1 MTSQSALKNIDGFL
15 EKAVDI
21 FFNDDAKRTRKEVLA
36 SAVATSA
43 AATATTT
50 AQASASFAPPTVFGF
65 TSNRHFYMSGLG
77 PPLRVTAAATRSR
90 FGVVR
95 APDPQVVDVDDDD
108 DDDD

>member
-1 MTSQSALKNIDGFL
+1 
-15 EKAVDI
+15 
-21 FFNDDAKRTRKEVLA
+21 
-36 SAVATSA
+36 
-43 AATATTT
+43 
-50 AQASASFAPPTVFGF
+50 
-65 TSNRHFYMSGLG
+65 MSGLG